1 MIINNN
7 IQSILKTYGDNKTV
21 KAVKSENNVINVS
34 KQDEVVLSSQAQSF
48 SQVLQKAQSM
58 SDVRVDK
65 VETLSAQ
72 INSGAYYIDATDIAG
87 KILSTRS

>member
-7 IQSILKTYGDNKTV
+7 MQSILKTYGENKSV
-21 KAVKSENNVINVS
+21 KTVKSENKATNIG

-48 SQVLQKAQSM
+48 SQVLQKAKDM

-65 VETLSAQ
+65 VKSLSAKVD
-72 INSGAYYIDATDIAG
+72 SGTYAIDARNIAE
-87 KILSTRS
+87 KMLSARY